1 MSHRPNAKSLKKGQ
15 FVWNAT
21 LNSKWGKI
29 WKSRKLGLIGCQ
41 QEGGRPRC
49 SLWHFDNCRST
60 SLGSIST
67 FFVHLFQFI
76 FLYKKGKTP
85 QLQDGASETVLSRYV
100 KRPIQRNYTS
110 HLSIPP
116 NHQAPYSTIQGVTKN
131 LIKPKICKTM
141 RVQEHNAKGWSSNGL
156 YCWSTP
162 WIPSC
167 VRGICQCLA
176 LSLWLPGIT
185 PHRFTVG
192 LIVYEEAREH
202 CTVELGYL
210 PDHILC
216 WDLV

>member
-67 FFVHLFQFI
+67 FFVHRFQFI

-85 QLQDGASETVLSRYV
+85 QLQDGASETVLSQYV
-100 KRPIQRNYTS
+100 KRLIQRNYTS

-116 NHQAPYSTIQGVTKN
+116 NHQCSQTQRPLWAQRFKGSQRIWSIIN
-131 LIKPKICKTM
+131 L
-141 RVQEHNAKGWSSNGL
+141 QNNENAGAQ
-156 YCWSTP
+156 
-162 WIPSC
+162 
-167 VRGICQCLA
+167 CQKLK
-176 LSLWLPGIT
+176 L
-185 PHRFTVG
+185 
-192 LIVYEEAREH
+192 
-202 CTVELGYL
+202 
-210 PDHILC
+210 
-216 WDLV
+216 

>member
-1 MSHRPNAKSLKKGQ
+1 MQCQCKHCDSSQSGSAWFKESFRYKLHTTSLHQVHHTNGFKMSRRSNAKSLKKGHQ

-85 QLQDGASETVLSRYV
+85 QLQDGASETVLSQYV
-100 KRPIQRNYTS
+100 KRPIQRNYDTS

-116 NHQAPYSTIQGVTKN
+116 KHQAPNSTIQGVTKN
-131 LIKPKICKTM
+131 LIK
-141 RVQEHNAKGWSSNGL
+141 Q
-156 YCWSTP
+156 
-162 WIPSC
+162 
-167 VRGICQCLA
+167 
-176 LSLWLPGIT
+176 
-185 PHRFTVG
+185 
-192 LIVYEEAREH
+192 
-202 CTVELGYL
+202 
-210 PDHILC
+210 
-216 WDLV
+216 

>member
-49 SLWHFDNCRST
+49 SFWHFDNCRST

-116 NHQAPYSTIQGVTKN
+116 NQQSSQTQRPLWAQQFKGSQKIWSNQKSAKQWECRNTM
-131 LIKPKICKTM
+131 PK
-141 RVQEHNAKGWSSNGL
+141 
-156 YCWSTP
+156 
-162 WIPSC
+162 
-167 VRGICQCLA
+167 
-176 LSLWLPGIT
+176 
-185 PHRFTVG
+185 
-192 LIVYEEAREH
+192 
-202 CTVELGYL
+202 VEL
-210 PDHILC
+210 
-216 WDLV
+216 